1 MKFVLL
7 VEGNTEKQTAAE
19 FLKRWLDP
27 QLMNRVGIQVIRFN
41 GYSQLSE
48 MLGKMLRLAKEAG
61 L

>member
-1 MKFVLL
+1 MKFIVL

-27 QLMNRVGIQVIRFN
+27 TVATGKCPQLDR
-41 GYSQLSE
+41 
-48 MLGKMLRLAKEAG
+48 MLNEMLRLAKAAG